1 MARAKAEAGE
11 KKGGK
16 KNRKR
21 YKNDGK
27 IDVCRNRML
36 RVALGKTLAAGQLF
50 DFMLLFFFF
59 FFFGLVVKE

>member
-1 MARAKAEAGE
+1 
-11 KKGGK
+11 
-16 KNRKR
+16 
-21 YKNDGK
+21 
-27 IDVCRNRML
+27 ML